1 MTCNANSLINTKDD
15 KMKETTYIIPILER
29 LDLILSILK
38 DRSNKHD
45 PLMTLKDVSNYAR
58 VCETTIRRAI
68 DKGTI
73 KLFKSSGKKLFRR
86 EDVDTWL
93 HL

>member
-29 LDLILSILK
+29 LDRIESILT
-38 DRSNKHD
+38 DRSSKHD
-45 PLMTLKDVSNYAR
+45 PLMTSKDVSNYAR

-93 HL
+93 QL